1 MTFRIS
7 VLKCYLPAASNRPTY
22 KLQAVM
28 SSFMHELSILA
39 DCYIFD
45 KYTLL
50 MESEESLSV
59 DSGYACL

>member
-1 MTFRIS
+1 MTLRIS
-7 VLKCYLPAASNRPTY
+7 VLKCYLPAASNRLIH

-39 DCYIFD
+39 DCYVFD

-50 MESEESLSV
+50 MESENRFL
-59 DSGYACL
+59 

>member
-7 VLKCYLPAASNRPTY
+7 VLKCYWPTASNRLTH
-22 KLQAVM
+22 KLQAAM
-28 SSFMHELSILA
+28 SSFMHEFSILA

-50 MESEESLSV
+50 MESEESLFV
-59 DSGYACL
+59 DS

>member
-7 VLKCYLPAASNRPTY
+7 VLKCYLPAASNRLIH
-22 KLQAVM
+22 KLEAVM

-39 DCYIFD
+39 DCYVFD

-50 MESEESLSV
+50 MESEESLFV
-59 DSGYACL
+59 DSGHACL